1 MKYETSNSQKSYTGI
16 IWGVSIVAV
25 LIILVI
31 NYIPLQTRDDIFGID
46 IHTLP
51 LFNAIFN
58 GTSLLLLL
66 CAFAMIKKGNIKAH
80 RNFIF
85 AAFTVTFFFLV
96 TYLTYHTLAPST
108 SFGGDGALKY
118 TYYIVLITHILTAPI
133 LLPLALFT
141 VARGLTMQKE
151 KHRKMARWTMPIW
164 LYVNV
169 TGVLVYILISPY
181 Y

>member
-66 CAFAMIKKGNIKAH
+66 CAFVMIKKWNINAY

-85 AAFTVTFFFLV
+85 AAFTVTFFFLI

-108 SFGGDGALKY
+108 SLDRKS
-118 TYYIVLITHILTAPI
+118 VL
-133 LLPLALFT
+133 
-141 VARGLTMQKE
+141 
-151 KHRKMARWTMPIW
+151 
-164 LYVNV
+164 
-169 TGVLVYILISPY
+169 
-181 Y
+181 